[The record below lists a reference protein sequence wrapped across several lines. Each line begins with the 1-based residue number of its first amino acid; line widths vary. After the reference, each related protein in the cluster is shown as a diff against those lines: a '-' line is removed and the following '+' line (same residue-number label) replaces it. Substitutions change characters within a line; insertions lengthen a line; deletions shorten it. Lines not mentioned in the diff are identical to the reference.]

1 LEIAAF
7 IAPKPYDLFTARPHD
22 SDTPNSRG
30 DPAMELPPIALG
42 VSGVAAPRTDAEIR
56 QAAESFE
63 ATFLAEMLRH
73 TGLNAMPAG
82 FGGGAGEEAFGSLL
96 TEQYAR
102 LLAERGGIGLAER
115 VFEILKQGT
124 RDA

>member
-1 LEIAAF
+1 
-7 IAPKPYDLFTARPHD
+7 
-22 SDTPNSRG
+22 
-30 DPAMELPPIALG
+30 
-42 VSGVAAPRTDAEIR
+42 
-56 QAAESFE
+56 
-63 ATFLAEMLRH
+63 MLQY
-73 TGLNAMPAG
+73 TGLNAMPDG

-115 VFEILKQGT
+115 IFDILKQRK

>member
-1 LEIAAF
+1 
-7 IAPKPYDLFTARPHD
+7 
-22 SDTPNSRG
+22 
-30 DPAMELPPIALG
+30 MQLPPISPLAG
-42 VSGVAAPRTDAEIR
+42 ASGPGAPADARDVRTREAARA
-56 QAAESFE
+56 FE
-63 ATFLAEMLRH
+63 ATFLAEMLQY
-73 TGLNAMPAG
+73 TGLNATPEG

-115 VFEILKQGT
+115 IFDLLKQGN